1 MGINNPFLCAN
12 PATPISGQPSGN
24 CVSGALD
31 PDLHNPVFIFYTPYL
46 GGGDSGTGG
55 GFCSPSRALSLA

>member
-12 PATPISGQPSGN
+12 PATPNCAQTCGNSILSTTPFLYFTPHTSGE
-24 CVSGALD
+24 
-31 PDLHNPVFIFYTPYL
+31 
-46 GGGDSGTGG
+46 GTAAREG